1 MSHKLEYCPLCSS
14 SSGNS
19 ALLTADG
26 AHYLVD
32 AGAACRTLEKL
43 LKEANCS
50 AAALSGILITHEH
63 TDHCK
68 GAGAL
73 SRKYGLPIY
82 ASRGTWAAMRPALGE
97 LPEANCIAFESG
109 SDFFLDELRVTPFP
123 IPHDAADP
131 VGFAFDLRG
140 VKISSATD
148 MGFMAESVFQAIRG
162 SALVL
167 LESNHDVE
175 LLKNG
180 RYPAR
185 LKARI
190 LGRRGHLSNEACA
203 RTVASLAMEG
213 ARAFLLGHLSA
224 ENNRPELALA
234 ASADALSKLG
244 LQAGAD
250 ADLLLAGRSAPEKNF
265 VFSY

>member
-14 SSGNS
+14 SSGNA

-26 AHYLVD
+26 AHYLID

-82 ASRGTWAAMRPALGE
+82 ASAAPGRPCARAGRAA
-97 LPEANCIAFESG
+97 EANCIAFESG

-190 LGRRGHLSNEACA
+190 LRPPRPPFQRGLRPHRRQPRHGGRARLFARPPQRRKQPPRARPCRVGRGAFQA
-203 RTVASLAMEG
+203 R
-213 ARAFLLGHLSA
+213 
-224 ENNRPELALA
+224 P
-234 ASADALSKLG
+234 
-244 LQAGAD
+244 AGRGRC
-250 ADLLLAGRSAPEKNF
+250 DLLLCRPFRARKNF